1 MSILDLSDNY
11 LGNRFAIEL
20 SNLLKEN
27 KVLYEV
33 NISNTKITEK
43 GAIILRDVLTQ
54 YNNTLVSFGNL
65 QAYVYFIKK

>member
-1 MSILDLSDNY
+1 MNILDLSDNY

-27 KVLYEV
+27 KILYEV

-65 QAYVYFIKK
+65 QAYIYLIKK